1 MDTKWEVKFAQGGLR
16 EAKAMFR
23 NIAASIDPAESN
35 LSAIWK
41 IAQDEVQDGF
51 RRAAITVRDK
61 ARGNAQSAGVPRRLY
76 SGPKPAIFAFSD
88 FKAGQDDKRKRS
100 SLVGVRTGLASR
112 AYDER
117 LFIRWGFGSKRKKD
131 GSTATGG
138 LSMSLGALFE
148 RGRKGGGRIKA
159 ARYFRGAVFGTRA
172 QVAQMLTQAYHK
184 AAALLNST
192 KTNA

>member
-1 MDTKWEVKFAQGGLR
+1 MASKWKVKFAQGGLR
-16 EAKAMFR
+16 EAKAVFR
-23 NIAASIDPAESN
+23 SIAASIDPAESN

-41 IAQDEVQDGF
+41 QAQNEVQEGF
-51 RRAAITVRDK
+51 RRAALTVRDK

-76 SGPKPAIFAFSD
+76 TGSKPAIFAFSD

-100 SLVGVRTGLASR
+100 ALVGVRTGLATR

-148 RGRKGGGRIKA
+148 RGRKGGGRIRA
-159 ARYFRGAVFGTRA
+159 ARFFRGAVFGTRS
-172 QVAQMLTQAYHK
+172 QVAQMLTQAYYR
-184 AAALLNST
+184 AAALINRN
-192 KTNA
+192 K